1 MTNRDRL
8 IEKGW
13 KQGAILRPASEIT
26 AGANYDVDDSCLLL
40 VLTQTCD
47 LVHES
52 FDMEPYF
59 EVLCLKPLDKG
70 PDGNYAHGKNSRR
83 LEFIYSIEGIKTNCW
98 SSNAHQRHVIDRKL
112 LLENLEPEYFI
123 ADTDLLQIVLK
134 WIAKRYTRIAFPET
148 FVARFVTLRKV
159 ENQFKRAASLVS
171 NIYIRLLPSF
181 EELKPDIPY
190 GLDLILLLRSE
201 NFDNPRFYDETV
213 EISRDIE
220 RLLNKCEGLYVEEIE
235 VMSTAEAPVG
245 LINNYLAWDYS
256 YLSNRS
262 DDAALPIDV

>member
-1 MTNRDRL
+1 MFKTIRQR
-8 IEKGW
+8 
-13 KQGAILRPASEIT
+13 
-26 AGANYDVDDSCLLL
+26 
-40 VLTQTCD
+40 
-47 LVHES
+47 
-52 FDMEPYF
+52 
-59 EVLCLKPLDKG
+59 
-70 PDGNYAHGKNSRR
+70 SRR
-83 LEFIYSIEGIKTNCW
+83 QLRAWKKQSPIEFIYSIEGIKTNCW

-159 ENQFKRAASLVS
+159 ENQFKKAASLVS

-181 EELKPDIPY
+181 EELKPGIPY

-220 RLLNKCEGLYVEEIE
+220 KLLNKCEGLYVEEIE

>member
-1 MTNRDRL
+1 M
-8 IEKGW
+8 
-13 KQGAILRPASEIT
+13 
-26 AGANYDVDDSCLLL
+26 
-40 VLTQTCD
+40 
-47 LVHES
+47 
-52 FDMEPYF
+52 
-59 EVLCLKPLDKG
+59 
-70 PDGNYAHGKNSRR
+70 
-83 LEFIYSIEGIKTNCW
+83 
-98 SSNAHQRHVIDRKL
+98 
-112 LLENLEPEYFI
+112 
-123 ADTDLLQIVLK
+123 
-134 WIAKRYTRIAFPET
+134 
-148 FVARFVTLRKV
+148 ARFVTLRKV
-159 ENQFKRAASLVS
+159 ENQFKKTASLVS

-256 YLSNRS
+256 YLNNRS

>member
-1 MTNRDRL
+1 MDSQEVYANSIPRDFRGSFCDT
-8 IEKGW
+8 EKGR
-13 KQGAILRPASEIT
+13 K
-26 AGANYDVDDSCLLL
+26 
-40 VLTQTCD
+40 
-47 LVHES
+47 
-52 FDMEPYF
+52 
-59 EVLCLKPLDKG
+59 
-70 PDGNYAHGKNSRR
+70 
-83 LEFIYSIEGIKTNCW
+83 SIQK
-98 SSNAHQRHVIDRKL
+98 
-112 LLENLEPEYFI
+112 
-123 ADTDLLQIVLK
+123 
-134 WIAKRYTRIAFPET
+134 
-148 FVARFVTLRKV
+148 
-159 ENQFKRAASLVS
+159 AASLVS

-181 EELKPDIPY
+181 EELKPGIPY

-220 RLLNKCEGLYVEEIE
+220 KLLNKCEGLYVEEIE